1 MPKLKRALSTH
12 QVAALTSA
20 GTYRVDNSLYLQVR
34 DHGTRSWLF
43 RYARHGKTHWVGL
56 GALRDVPLS
65 RAKQLAVME
74 RAKLINGISPID
86 ERRAAREAARV
97 AAPKQAPTFAW
108 CADQYIEAHRDGWR
122 SAKHLE
128 QWETTLRTYAFP
140 VIGKLPVDQVTV
152 DHVLRILKPIWVAKP
167 ETATR
172 LRGRMEKTLSWAAA
186 KQFRNGE
193 NPARWQGGALSHLL
207 PAISKVQKIEHHKAV
222 PYSEIPTLMDEL
234 RGLDTVGAKALRF
247 TLITA
252 SRTGE
257 VIGARWSEV
266 EVDSA
271 IWTIPADRMKNGQS
285 HIIPLSDEAAA
296 ILSSMPRTN
305 EFVFAGA
312 KGKPLSNMTMI
323 KCLRSLRDGDPT
335 VHGTARASFSTW
347 AREQTDYPA
356 EVIEAALAHKQ
367 SDKVVAAYARTTYF
381 DRRRDLMADWAR
393 YCMGT
398 KAD

>member
-1 MPKLKRALSTH
+1 MPKLKRALSTQ

-74 RAKLINGISPID
+74 RAKLINGISPIE
-86 ERRAAREAARV
+86 ERRAAREMARA
-97 AAPKQAPTFAW
+97 AAPKQVPTFAW

-128 QWETTLRTYAFP
+128 QWETTLRTYAGP
-140 VIGKLPVDQVTV
+140 IIGKLQVDKVSV
-152 DHVLRILKPIWVAKP
+152 EAILGVLRPIWLTKP

-172 LRGRMEKTLSWAAA
+172 PCGRIEKVLGWATA
-186 KQFRNGE
+186 KKYRSGE

-207 PAISKVQKIEHHKAV
+207 PAISKVQKIEHHKAI
-222 PYSEIPTLMDEL
+222 PYSEIPALMWEL
-234 RGLDTVGAKALRF
+234 SQMDTAGAKALRF
-247 TLITA
+247 TIHTA
-252 SRTGE
+252 CRTGE
-257 VIGARWSEV
+257 VIGARWSEM
-266 EVDSA
+266 DIDTA
-271 IWTIPADRMKNGQS
+271 TWTIPADRMKNGQQ
-285 HIIPLSDEAAA
+285 HVVPLADEAVA
-296 ILSSMPRTN
+296 ILEALPRTS

-323 KCLRSLRDGDPT
+323 KCLRSLRDGEPT

-347 AREQTDYPA
+347 AREQTDYPT

-381 DRRRDLMADWAR
+381 DRRRDLMADWAL